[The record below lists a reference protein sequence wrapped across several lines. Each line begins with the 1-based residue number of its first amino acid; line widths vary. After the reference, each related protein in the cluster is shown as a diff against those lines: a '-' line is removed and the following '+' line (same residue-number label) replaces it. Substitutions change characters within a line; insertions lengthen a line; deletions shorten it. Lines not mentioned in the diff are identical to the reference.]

1 MNKKT
6 KLKTF
11 VWDMVLIDLN
21 NWTARRAATCPAV
34 TFSGIAKNK
43 LPAPNGKEYSE
54 VLNCHTAFGCSF
66 HMARGVDRDQ

>member
-34 TFSGIAKNK
+34 TFSGIVKK
-43 LPAPNGKEYSE
+43 
-54 VLNCHTAFGCSF
+54 
-66 HMARGVDRDQ
+66 

>member
-1 MNKKT
+1 MDTSTVTIMKIKVGEIFKASIWQKSMNKKT

-34 TFSGIAKNK
+34 TFSGIVKK
-43 LPAPNGKEYSE
+43 
-54 VLNCHTAFGCSF
+54 
-66 HMARGVDRDQ
+66 